1 MPQVHQQVGV
11 VVEAEIVRKAEPNT
25 SSLTIRHFR

>member
-11 VVEAEIVRKAEPNT
+11 VVEAEIVVQGGAEHFEFDN
-25 SSLTIRHFR
+25 RHFR